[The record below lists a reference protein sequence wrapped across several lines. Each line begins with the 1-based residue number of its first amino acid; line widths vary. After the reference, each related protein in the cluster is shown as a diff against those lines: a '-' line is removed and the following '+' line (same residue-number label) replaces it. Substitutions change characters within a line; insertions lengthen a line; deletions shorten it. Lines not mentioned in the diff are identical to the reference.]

1 MVIMAAELLKKAN
14 ELIRNKVHPTSI
26 ISGFK
31 MAARESVK
39 YIENN
44 LVIRVNELEADGLEN
59 CARTSMSSKIIGNQM
74 EFFSQMVVDAI

>member
-1 MVIMAAELLKKAN
+1 MAAELLKKAN
-14 ELIRNKVHPTSI
+14 DLIKNKVHPTSI

-44 LVIRVNELEADGLEN
+44 LVMKVSELDDAEGLQN
-59 CARTSMSSKIIGNQM
+59 CAKTSMSSKIIGN
-74 EFFSQMVVDAI
+74 